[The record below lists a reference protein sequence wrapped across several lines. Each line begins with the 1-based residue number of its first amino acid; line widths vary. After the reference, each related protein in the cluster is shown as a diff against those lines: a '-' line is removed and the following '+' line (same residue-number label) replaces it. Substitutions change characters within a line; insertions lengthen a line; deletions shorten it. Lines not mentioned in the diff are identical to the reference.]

1 MLRRTS
7 LPTMFVLLVCALLT
21 VLLSLRT
28 ASLSQS
34 HDPSAD
40 LHAQLNSH
48 VTGSGAEEAA
58 EAHQHPDGLSE
69 GEHESH
75 QHGHSESDHTHESIF
90 VAHEYALTTCT
101 VHPDWHLREA
111 MMGQD
116 ALVTGLERPPKPTT
130 A

>member
-1 MLRRTS
+1 ML
-7 LPTMFVLLVCALLT
+7 VLLVCALLT

-28 ASLSQS
+28 ANLSPS

-40 LHAQLNSH
+40 LHSRQNLHA
-48 VTGSGAEEAA
+48 TDSGAAETT
-58 EAHQHPDGLSE
+58 EAHQHLDS
-69 GEHESH
+69 SH
-75 QHGHSESDHTHESIF
+75 LGDQETHQQGHSESDHTHESIF

-101 VHPDWHLREA
+101 ARTDWRLREA